1 MHARPEH
8 MINFET
14 HPDRY
19 RHWRLNVT
27 DHIATLTMDVDENAG
42 LTGDYLLKLN
52 SYDLSVDI
60 ELADAIQRLR
70 FEHPEVTSVVV
81 DSGKDK
87 VFCAGAN
94 IRMLAAA
101 SHEHKVNFCK
111 FTNETRN
118 SIEDAGRHSDQ
129 HYIAAIKGACAGG
142 GYELALACEKIIL
155 VDDGAA
161 SVALPEVPLLAVL
174 PGTGGLTRLTD
185 KRRVR
190 RDRADVFCCIEE
202 GIKGQKAADWNL
214 VDAIAPASRF
224 EETVN
229 DVAAGFSGAAPKA
242 NAGEGVPLNPLNKTI
257 DGDHVRYGFLELSI
271 DREESVA
278 TLMLSGPD
286 SSAPDDSASAI
297 QHGDGYWFLQL
308 AREIDDALLHLRFNE
323 TEIGV
328 LCLRSRGDP
337 GRVLEFE
344 ELQNNDDDW
353 FISEVNLLWTR
364 VLKRLDLT
372 SRSLVALIEPNSCF
386 AGTLFELVLA
396 CDRSYMTE
404 GEFEDFDNAESAITL
419 CDSNFGRYPMC
430 NGLSRLQTRFYGS
443 PDHVEMLPR
452 NVELNADDAFEN
464 GLVTEIFD
472 DIDWEDEIRLV
483 LEERASFSADAMT
496 AMEANLRFPGPETME
511 TRIFARLTAWQNWV
525 FQRSNAVGEDG
536 ALQRYG
542 SGQRPIFDQTRV

>member
-1 MHARPEH
+1 